1 MAQGHFLIRNR
12 HQQMWYGRVVIPR
25 HLRTQFNQRS
35 ELRVS
40 LKTPDKQQALR
51 RSRHFWLQCQSGFER
66 LYARPRQ
73 EPFENTR
80 AFIHWLARDNQGHRQ
95 TDMAYYIETFDVFGK
110 KHVIDLDDPAK
121 EQELAM
127 ALQANALALLD
138 RYKDNP
144 DILDRLMKIGH
155 AEFSASTN
163 QPESPTTFHD
173 AVALYID
180 KLESQGRKG
189 KKLAPRTI
197 LHYKDKLSFWQRYF
211 GHRAMHTL
219 TLKEL
224 GEIQNWLPSLP
235 SNFMKK
241 AISVDHAVKMA
252 QNKSTRYPAISD
264 KTRAEYLGQLKGLL
278 EYAHSNG
285 FIASQMASHIEMPN
299 TTQSKT
305 IERLPFS
312 NEDLQKIFPG
322 RDYGID
328 FGIQR
333 TGLDRDSKFWF
344 PLLAAFSGAR
354 LEELGQL
361 QTEDIRTCP
370 DTGIVY
376 AMIDN
381 KGAAADGVKKHTK
394 NLNSVRPIPI
404 HSTLIKIGFLDY
416 VAQRQ
421 KDKKDSSLFK
431 LKRDNQGR
439 LAKTVSNWFSRV
451 DQRKDGNL
459 ILGYIERRGV
469 ESKGQSNAGERW
481 SKSFHSFRHTVID
494 NLRGKQ
500 LANGEYIREPDIG
513 LVVGHERDKLET
525 ASYGQDRMQLSLRK
539 AVIEAIG
546 YKDIVFSEIYWKC

>member
-1 MAQGHFLIRNR
+1 MANGHFLIRNR
-12 HQQMWYGRVVIPR
+12 HGQNWYGRVIIP
-25 HLRTQFNQRS
+25 
-35 ELRVS
+35 
-40 LKTPDKQQALR
+40 QALR
-51 RSRHFWLQCQSGFER
+51 PQFNHRRELRISLQTPNKRYAVRLSRQFWLQCQSGFER
-66 LYARPRQ
+66 LAQYTRQ
-73 EPFENTR
+73 EPFKDTR
-80 AFIHWLARDNQGHRQ
+80 AFLHWLAQDTQGRRQ

-110 KHVIDLDDPAK
+110 KHVIDLDDPAREK
-121 EQELAM
+121 ELALE
-127 ALQANALALLD
+127 LQANALAILD

-155 AEFSASTN
+155 TDFSQPAN

-173 AVALYID
+173 AVTLYID

-197 LHYKDKLSFWQRYF
+197 LHYKDKLTFWQRYF

-224 GEIQNWLPSLP
+224 GEIHSWLPSLP
-235 SNFMKK
+235 ANFMKK
-241 AISVDHAVKMA
+241 ALSVDHAVKMA
-252 QNKSTRYPAISD
+252 QNKSNRYPAISD

-278 EYAHSNG
+278 EFAYSNG

-299 TTQSKT
+299 TKQSKT
-305 IERLPFS
+305 IERLPFT
-312 NEDLQKIFPG
+312 NEDLQKISPG
-322 RDYGID
+322 KDYGMD

-370 DTGIVY
+370 ETGIVY

-404 HSTLIKIGFLDY
+404 HSMLIEIGFLDY

-421 KDKKDSSLFK
+421 NDKKDSSLFK
-431 LKRDNQGR
+431 LKRDKQGR

-469 ESKGQSNAGERW
+469 KSKGENNAGERW

-513 LVVGHERDKLET
+513 LIMGHERDKL
-525 ASYGQDRMQLSLRK
+525 G
-539 AVIEAIG
+539 
-546 YKDIVFSEIYWKC
+546 